1 VDRESSYRTG
11 GRYDQGAKEM
21 NTNVGMNWIGVFF
34 TAMAGINSMPDG
46 HAKTILMSICM
57 IASAIVAFATRG
69 SGLSK
74 SQGAEVLETSKE
86 LQDVLGEGREN

>member
-1 VDRESSYRTG
+1 
-11 GRYDQGAKEM
+11 M
-21 NTNVGMNWIGVFF
+21 NTNIGMNWIGVFF

-46 HAKTILMSICM
+46 HAKTVLMSICM

-74 SQGAEVLETSKE
+74 SQGAEVLESSKE